1 MVAARYGAWVPFG
14 SRPLA
19 AAVAACA
26 LVLASCGGGSG
37 DDGGARYVERV
48 NAAQQAFA
56 KRVDELSAGVTS
68 TSSAERDRRTLQG
81 FQQAVDDVGGDLRRI
96 RPPTDLQ
103 ALHDR
108 LVSAVD
114 GYGKEVEQA
123 ADTLRS
129 SRSPAKLRSA
139 QRELAQA
146 TTAFGT
152 TLNRTI
158 EEINRE
164 LNG

>member
-1 MVAARYGAWVPFG
+1 VVA
-14 SRPLA
+14 
-19 AAVAACA
+19 
-26 LVLASCGGGSG
+26 LASCGGSD

-56 KRVDELSAGVTS
+56 KRVDELSAGITS

-81 FQQAVDDVGGDLRRI
+81 FEQAVDDVGGDLRAI
-96 RPPTDLQ
+96 HPPERVR
-103 ALHDR
+103 ALHAR

-114 GYGKEVEQA
+114 GYGNEVAQA
-123 ADTLRS
+123 TRTLES
-129 SRSPAKLRSA
+129 SRSAARLRTA

-164 LNG
+164 LSG

>member
-1 MVAARYGAWVPFG
+1 VRSG

-19 AAVAACA
+19 AALAVCA
-26 LVLASCGGGSG
+26 LAVASCGGSG
-37 DDGGARYVERV
+37 DDGGARYVARV
-48 NAAQQAFA
+48 NAAQAAFV
-56 KRVDELSAGVTS
+56 KRVDELSAGITA

-81 FQQAVDDVGGDLRRI
+81 FEQAVDDVGGDLRAI
-96 RPPTDLQ
+96 RPPDQ
-103 ALHDR
+103 VRALHAR

-114 GYGKEVEQA
+114 GYGVEVQQA
-123 ADTLRS
+123 ARTLQS
-129 SRSPAKLRSA
+129 SRSPARLRSA

-158 EEINRE
+158 QEINRE
-164 LNG
+164 LSG

>member
-1 MVAARYGAWVPFG
+1 VRPR
-14 SRPLA
+14 SRSIA
-19 AAVAACA
+19 AALVCAVA
-26 LVLASCGGGSG
+26 LASCGGSS
-37 DDGGARYVERV
+37 DDGGKRYVERV

-56 KRVDELSAGVTS
+56 KRVDELSAGITA

-81 FQQAVDDVGGDLRRI
+81 FEQAVDEVGGDLRAI
-96 RPPTDLQ
+96 RPPDRVRP
-103 ALHDR
+103 LHAR

-114 GYGKEVEQA
+114 GYGDEVAQA
-123 ADTLRS
+123 ARTLQSTRS
-129 SRSPAKLRSA
+129 HARLRSA

-164 LNG
+164 LSG